1 MSVRRLVTMGF
12 VVMCIFVLGASVSL
26 AGALEDYVRRPDD
39 SFAWKH
45 VASIE
50 HHECRVHALRLTS
63 QTWRGIEW
71 KHWLYLIVPPN
82 RTVNDGAVLFITGG
96 SSKDTDPLTGA
107 KDVDR
112 FVPIAK
118 GVGVPVAILR
128 QVPNQPL
135 FDGLYEDDIIS
146 LTFANYL
153 RDGDTDWP
161 LLLPMVKS
169 AVAAM
174 DAVQACAQAK
184 ENATIERFLVTGA
197 SKRGWTTWLTA
208 AVDDR
213 VCGIAPM
220 VIDVLN
226 MPAQMKRQLASYGE
240 YSRQIM
246 PYTKRGIQDAMQ
258 TAAGE
263 RLTAIVDPF
272 TYRDRYTMPKLVLLG
287 TNDPYWTVDAAWEY
301 FPSVPGPKVLFYLP
315 NAGHGLGGGIVPTFT
330 AFVDAVFSGKT
341 LPEVTTR
348 LEDDNRR
355 LIVEWTGERPT
366 GAVLWSAESD
376 TRDFRESRWNATNV
390 PIENGRCVVVLETPR
405 KGYRAAFVELR
416 FEGRTGS
423 YALSSLM
430 SVVPAAFPYRV
441 ETGEDGKPRIV
452 PDNRLR

>member
-1 MSVRRLVTMGF
+1 MGRSPMSARLLSTMVVAVVTVF
-12 VVMCIFVLGASVSL
+12 VSIASSSAA
-26 AGALEDYVRRPDD
+26 AGPLEDYVRRADD

-50 HHECRVHALRLTS
+50 HRECRVHAIRLTS

-71 KHWLYLIVPPN
+71 NHWLYLIMPPN
-82 RTVNDGAVLFITGG
+82 RAVDDGAVLFITGG
-96 SSKDTDPLTGA
+96 SSKDADPLSGA

-118 GVGVPVAILR
+118 AVGVPVAILR

-135 FDGLYEDDIIS
+135 FDGLYEDEIIS

-153 RDGDTDWP
+153 REGDADWP

-174 DAVQACAQAK
+174 DAVQACASEK
-184 ENATIERFLVTGA
+184 EKVTIERFLVTGA

-246 PYTKRGIQDAMQ
+246 PYTKRGIQDSMQ
-258 TAAGE
+258 TSLGE
-263 RLTAIVDPF
+263 RLTSIVDPF
-272 TYRDRYTMPKLVLLG
+272 AYRDRYTMPKLVLLG

-301 FPSVPGPKVLFYLP
+301 FPAVPGPKALFYLP
-315 NAGHGLGGGIVPTFT
+315 NAGHGLGGGIVPTFI
-330 AFVDAVFSGKT
+330 AFVDAVFTGKT
-341 LPEVTTR
+341 LPELTTR
-348 LEDDNRR
+348 LQDDNRR
-355 LIVEWTGERPT
+355 LIVEWTGGRPT
-366 GAVLWSAESD
+366 AAVPCS
-376 TRDFRESRWNATNV
+376 TCR
-390 PIENGRCVVVLETPR
+390 
-405 KGYRAAFVELR
+405 
-416 FEGRTGS
+416 
-423 YALSSLM
+423 
-430 SVVPAAFPYRV
+430 
-441 ETGEDGKPRIV
+441 
-452 PDNRLR
+452 